1 MSTPELKTAREGGSP
16 PRPGPRGETGKH
28 GPDPR
33 RREIT
38 TAFVVSRIAVL
49 GVVAAVL
56 LYAVPPLIAT
66 EAWAAL
72 ALLGLVTAVIGY
84 LYLSRR
90 YVPAKYLVPGTIF
103 LIAFQI
109 FPVVYTMTTA
119 FTNFGDG
126 HRGDKQAAIAAIESG
141 SVKQTPGS
149 PEYGL
154 TTALKGDELVFLL
167 VDTKTKQV
175 QVGAAD
181 GLTPL
186 PGAKVSLSG
195 KVTQAPGY
203 TVLTTPQAAERG
215 PEISAFSVPT
225 PNGAIKANGLSRA
238 VEGRAQKTYDTLC
251 DCIVDAETGERW
263 TADESR
269 GFFTDPSGQNLAQG
283 WQVNVGFA
291 NFTRALTDPAI
302 SGHFFGV
309 FVWNTFFAVASV
321 AATFGLGMGV
331 ALVLHHPRMRGTKI
345 YRIALI
351 LPYAMPSFA
360 MLMVW
365 RDMFNRDFGLINQ
378 MFGLSLDWLGEPTTA
393 RFAVILV
400 NLWLGFPYMFL
411 VTTGALQAIPRE
423 LTEAAGIDGASPA
436 YAFRKVTLPLLL
448 VALTPLLISSF
459 AFNFNNFNAIRLTT
473 DGGPFPAD
481 SPQVGATDLL
491 ITYTFRLAFG
501 TGSAQFG
508 FAAAI
513 SVFIFTIVAVVS
525 AITFRQTR
533 RQEEVYS

>member
-1 MSTPELKTAREGGSP
+1 GLGQ
-16 PRPGPRGETGKH
+16 
-28 GPDPR
+28 R
-33 RREIT
+33 RDE
-38 TAFVVSRIAVL
+38 
-49 GVVAAVL
+49 
-56 LYAVPPLIAT
+56 
-66 EAWAAL
+66 
-72 ALLGLVTAVIGY
+72 
-84 LYLSRR
+84 
-90 YVPAKYLVPGTIF
+90 
-103 LIAFQI
+103 
-109 FPVVYTMTTA
+109 
-119 FTNFGDG
+119 
-126 HRGDKQAAIAAIESG
+126 
-141 SVKQTPGS
+141 VK
-149 PEYGL
+149 
-154 TTALKGDELVFLL
+154 
-167 VDTKTKQV
+167 
-175 QVGAAD
+175 
-181 GLTPL
+181 
-186 PGAKVSLSG
+186 
-195 KVTQAPGY
+195 
-203 TVLTTPQAAERG
+203 
-215 PEISAFSVPT
+215 
-225 PNGAIKANGLSRA
+225 
-238 VEGRAQKTYDTLC
+238 
-251 DCIVDAETGERW
+251 
-263 TADESR
+263 
-269 GFFTDPSGQNLAQG
+269 LAQG
-283 WQVNVGFA
+283 WQVNIGFA
-291 NFTRALTDPAI
+291 NFARALTDPAI

-459 AFNFNNFNAIRLTT
+459 AFNFNNFNAIQLTT
-473 DGGPFPAD
+473 QGGPFSAE